1 MKQWL
6 SDLRALLFDADDTL
20 DLHNTLF
27 LRPDPN
33 PNPNR
38 KRSWLALDR
47 PLCHHRI
54 GAQIAEIHKRLAE
67 IAEGRKNFLLRPGDG
82 RRRAPVGGRRHC
94 YQSPSFSSCERAND
108 QRRWQGR
115 HRERARIVRELTSD
129 WRMDVPVLPIYG
141 AAGIGKTTLAQLVFD
156 DGDVVRYFGLRI
168 WVSLCEGCD
177 IRRAM
182 KETVEAITRSKYSLL
197 SLHIL
202 QHRLGELLRMNR
214 FLLVLDN
221 LWAED
226 RRFWEIFWVPLL
238 AGESESKVMIIT

>member
-1 MKQWL
+1 MDDAFVKQWL

-82 RRRAPVGGRRHC
+82 RRRAPVGEGATVINL
-94 YQSPSFSSCERAND
+94 RA
-108 QRRWQGR
+108 
-115 HRERARIVRELTSD
+115 
-129 WRMDVPVLPIYG
+129 
-141 AAGIGKTTLAQLVFD
+141 
-156 DGDVVRYFGLRI
+156 
-168 WVSLCEGCD
+168 
-177 IRRAM
+177 
-182 KETVEAITRSKYSLL
+182 
-197 SLHIL
+197 
-202 QHRLGELLRMNR
+202 
-214 FLLVLDN
+214 FLLVREPTTN
-221 LWAED
+221 VVG
-226 RRFWEIFWVPLL
+226 R
-238 AGESESKVMIIT
+238 AGIARGLRLSGS